1 MSTEE
6 IQVQHMKRDFI
17 FKNSVHEFKK
27 KMITLDTQIQ

>member
-17 FKNSVHEFKK
+17 FKNSEFKK